1 MKNIFSFL
9 LAVFSLFFISDGSA
23 QIKKGQECFPKRDKD
38 KLVFDEANILNEA
51 EEKNLEQK
59 LELFAVNS
67 SNEIFVVIVPDMC
80 GMEKAQFA
88 IELGELWG
96 AGQKAEDNGVIV
108 LVKPKTAESKGQTF
122 IAIGRGL
129 EAVIPDAQAF
139 LIVNNEMLP
148 RFINNDMFG
157 GVDAATTVLMQLAS
171 GEYNIDTYRQK
182 YEKKGSESG
191 GIMFLVILLV
201 LLFFLA
207 VKYFQVRQYSRLNHI
222 GFWAAWTLLNA
233 ARSRQRGYWGDFN
246 SGTGGFGG
254 FGGGGSGGSGGGGGF
269 GDFGGGGSFGGGG
282 AGGDW

>member
-1 MKNIFSFL
+1 MKKIFSFL
-9 LAVFSLFFISDGSA
+9 LVIGSLFSFNESQA
-23 QIKKGQECFPKRDKD
+23 QLKGQECFPKRDKN
-38 KLVFDEANILNEA
+38 KLVFDEANVLDDRQ
-51 EEKNLEQK
+51 EKSLEQK

-67 SNEIFVVIVPDMC
+67 SNEIFVVIVPDLC
-80 GMEKAQFA
+80 GMERAQFA

-108 LVKPKTAESKGQTF
+108 LVKTKTSESKGQIF

-139 LIVNNEMLP
+139 LIIDNEMRP
-148 RFINNDMFG
+148 RFLNNDMYG
-157 GVDAATTVLMQLAS
+157 GIDAATNVLMQLAT

-191 GIMFLVILLV
+191 STMFVVILLV
-201 LLFFLA
+201 LIFFLV
-207 VKYFQVRQYSRLNHI
+207 VKYFQVRQYARLNHI

-246 SGTGGFGG
+246 NGTGGFGG
-254 FGGGGSGGSGGGGGF
+254 FGGGGSSGGGF
-269 GDFGGGGSFGGGG
+269 GNFGGGGSFGGGG

>member
-1 MKNIFSFL
+1 MKKIFSFL
-9 LAVFSLFFISDGSA
+9 LFIFTLFHFSGIHA
-23 QIKKGQECFPKRDKD
+23 QVKKGQECFPKQDRD
-38 KLVFDEANILNEA
+38 KLVFDEANILDDRQ
-51 EEKNLEQK
+51 EKSLEQK

-67 SNEIFVVIVPDMC
+67 SNEIYVVIVPDLC
-80 GMEKAQFA
+80 GMERAQFA

-96 AGQKAEDNGVIV
+96 AGQKAEDNGIIV
-108 LVKPKTAESKGQTF
+108 LVKPKTAESRGQTF
-122 IAIGRGL
+122 LAIGRGL
-129 EAVIPDAQAF
+129 EAVIPDAQTF
-139 LIVNNEMLP
+139 LIIDNEMLP
-148 RFINNDMFG
+148 RFRNNDMYG
-157 GVDAATTVLMQLAS
+157 GIDAATTTLMQLAT

-191 GIMFLVILLV
+191 STMFLIILLV

-207 VKYFQVRQYSRLNHI
+207 VKFFQVRQYARLNNI

-254 FGGGGSGGSGGGGGF
+254 FGGGGSSGGGGF
-269 GDFGGGGSFGGGG
+269 GNFGGGGSFGGGG